1 MLMAIIEYEAHP
13 GTEEEF
19 TSLLGDLD
27 AQLETIAG
35 FISADAATSIKHGG
49 MLYEV
54 SYWRDAE
61 ALATWARDPVHGVAM
76 KAGRDRLLKW
86 YRIRVGEVTRDW
98 SVGDIPPENP
108 AAC

>member
-1 MLMAIIEYEAHP
+1 MLMAIIEYETNP
-13 GTEEEF
+13 GTDDEF
-19 TSLLGDLD
+19 TSLLGGLD
-27 AQLETIAG
+27 AQLDTIDG
-35 FISADAATSIKHGG
+35 FISADAATSIKHSG

-61 ALATWARDPVHGVAM
+61 ALATWARDPVHGIAIR
-76 KAGRDRLLKW
+76 AGRERLLKW

-98 SVGDIPPENP
+98 SVGDIPNENP